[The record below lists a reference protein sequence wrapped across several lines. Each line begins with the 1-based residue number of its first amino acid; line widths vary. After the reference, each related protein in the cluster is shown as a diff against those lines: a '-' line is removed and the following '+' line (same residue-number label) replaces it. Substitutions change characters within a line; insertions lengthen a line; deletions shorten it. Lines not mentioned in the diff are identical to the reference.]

1 MATKLEKYLWL
12 VDTLRRS
19 PGLSLEELDR
29 AWSRSSLNDGD
40 GALTKRTFH
49 RLRREVEDRFG
60 LRIRCDRHDFTY
72 RIEED
77 ADGENG
83 VQNWLLDTLSVDT
96 LLRESRDLRDRILFE
111 NIPSG
116 QQHLA
121 SILAAMR
128 NGTVLEMS
136 YARFSDEQPYTT
148 WLHPYFVK
156 VFSQRWYVIGPTG
169 RHPRTPHVYALDRV
183 LSLRETSGR
192 FEYPSGFD
200 PQAFFA
206 DSYGI
211 FHGTEPAVTVVIRAG
226 ERQAKFMRS
235 LPLHASQQEIS
246 ETEAAGIVGEGFA
259 GTGSDSGS
267 DSGRAA
273 ADGMAYFALRL
284 VPTLDLIQY
293 LLSQGA
299 ELEVLAPASLRDD
312 LSRRAS
318 AIARLY
324 R

>member
-12 VDTLRRS
+12 VETLRRS
-19 PGLSLEELDR
+19 RGLTLEELDR
-29 AWSRSSLNDGD
+29 AWSQSSLNDGD
-40 GALTKRTFH
+40 GTLTKRTFH

-60 LRIRCDRHDFTY
+60 IRIRCDRRDFSY
-72 RIEED
+72 RIEEE
-77 ADGENG
+77 ATGENG
-83 VQNWLLDTLSVDT
+83 VQNWLLDTLSVDN

-111 NIPSG
+111 HIPSG

-121 SILAAMR
+121 VILAAMR
-128 NGTVLEMS
+128 DGTVLEMS

-183 LSLRETSGR
+183 LALRETGDR
-192 FEYPSGFD
+192 FTYPEHFD
-200 PQAFFA
+200 PALFFA

-211 FHGTEPAVTVVIRAG
+211 FHSTDAAVTVVIRAG

-235 LPLHASQQEIS
+235 LPLHASQREIS
-246 ETEAAGIVGEGFA
+246 ESDAAGIVGDGFDGA
-259 GTGSDSGS
+259 GPGNGD
-267 DSGRAA
+267 GR
-273 ADGMAYFALRL
+273 AYFALRL
-284 VPTLDLIQY
+284 VPTLDFIQY

-299 ELEVLAPASLRDD
+299 ELEVLAPSSLRDE
-312 LSRRAS
+312 LGRRAS
-318 AIARLY
+318 AIAGLY

>member
-1 MATKLEKYLWL
+1 MNNSRPAFAAAILLAC
-12 VDTLRRS
+12 VDVS
-19 PGLSLEELDR
+19 C
-29 AWSRSSLNDGD
+29 
-40 GALTKRTFH
+40 GAN
-49 RLRREVEDRFG
+49 V
-60 LRIRCDRHDFTY
+60 
-72 RIEED
+72 
-77 ADGENG
+77 ADGMHTSMDAVMSETSVAV
-83 VQNWLLDTLSVDT
+83 VQNPPGYNSWPMIQAVG
-96 LLRESRDLRDRILFE
+96 SRLVCAYSRGSAHTIDEGAR
-111 NIPSG
+111 G
-116 QQHLA
+116 
-121 SILAAMR
+121 
-128 NGTVLEMS
+128 V
-136 YARFSDEQPYTT
+136 YARFSDEQPYTS

-246 ETEAAGIVGEGFA
+246 ETEAAGIAGEGFA

-273 ADGMAYFALRL
+273 ADGTAYFALRL
-284 VPTLDLIQY
+284 VPTLDFIQY